1 MIIPNIWKSSSLWD
15 WYMPHIQPYRRLTFD
30 PTPIQTAQAHI
41 RPYPN
46 ENKQP
51 LQQKTTCIRS
61 HSTLSQLLSGM
72 ANFQPRWG
80 GVGVLG
86 GMLTF
91 SHTCKPNTTHLRA
104 AWMLTFPST
113 SKPKMAHFQAHR
125 GVVGLGWGGMLTF
138 NVKHLQAKDG
148 TPPGGLGYVGA
159 KTNHP
164 LQLKFYIPEVSKIA
178 KSTSFDQATSA
189 VTQHSGTIALSQNR
203 GIGWYGV
210 ICENHGVGSNA
221 RRVPWDWNIYAWFE

>member
-1 MIIPNIWKSSSLWD
+1 MFQTTNQIFKFRSSLWD
-15 WYMPHIQPYRRLTFD
+15 WYTPHIQPYRRLTFD

-51 LQQKTTCIRS
+51 WQQKTTCIRS
-61 HSTLSQLLSGM
+61 HSTLPQLLSGV

-80 GVGVLG
+80 GVGVLD

-104 AWMLTFPST
+104 AGMLTFPST
-113 SKPKMAHFQAHR
+113 SKPRMAHFQAHR

-138 NVKHLQAKDG
+138 NDKHLQTKDG
-148 TPPGGLGYVGA
+148 TPPGGLCQLPLKLHRRWRNTLA
-159 KTNHP
+159 P
-164 LQLKFYIPEVSKIA
+164 LQDASKTPRFSH
-178 KSTSFDQATSA
+178 ST
-189 VTQHSGTIALSQNR
+189 LSPNR
-203 GIGWYGV
+203 GIGSYY
-210 ICENHGVGSNA
+210 A
-221 RRVPWDWNIYAWFE
+221 RTMG

>member
-1 MIIPNIWKSSSLWD
+1 MFQTTNQIFKFRSSLWD
-15 WYMPHIQPYRRLTFD
+15 WYTPHIQPYRRLTFD

-51 LQQKTTCIRS
+51 LQQKTTCIIRS
-61 HSTLSQLLSGM
+61 HSTIPQLLSGV

-80 GVGVLG
+80 GVGVLD

-104 AWMLTFPST
+104 AGMLTFPST
-113 SKPKMAHFQAHR
+113 SKPRMAHFQAHR

-138 NVKHLQAKDG
+138 NVKHLQTKDG
-148 TPPGGLGYVGA
+148 TPPGGSGYVVKSDSAGELSA
-159 KTNHP
+159 KKPNQTSQD
-164 LQLKFYIPEVSKIA
+164 LAWLTSKQLTYLRLSPFSSQISY
-178 KSTSFDQATSA
+178 TSDCQNPGTS
-189 VTQHSGTIALSQNR
+189 
-203 GIGWYGV
+203 
-210 ICENHGVGSNA
+210 
-221 RRVPWDWNIYAWFE
+221 VPWWSK

>member
-1 MIIPNIWKSSSLWD
+1 MFQTTNQIFKFRSSLWD
-15 WYMPHIQPYRRLTFD
+15 WYTPHIQPYRRLTFD

-61 HSTLSQLLSGM
+61 HSTLPQLLSGV

-80 GVGVLG
+80 GVGVLD

-104 AWMLTFPST
+104 AGMLTFPST
-113 SKPKMAHFQAHR
+113 SKPRMAHFQAHR
-125 GVVGLGWGGMLTF
+125 GVVGLGWGA
-138 NVKHLQAKDG
+138 NVQWQTLANQGWH
-148 TPPGGLGYVGA
+148 TSRRV
-159 KTNHP
+159 
-164 LQLKFYIPEVSKIA
+164 V
-178 KSTSFDQATSA
+178 STSFEATSA
-189 VTQHSGTIALSQNR
+189 VTQHIGTIA
-203 GIGWYGV
+203 
-210 ICENHGVGSNA
+210 
-221 RRVPWDWNIYAWFE
+221 RRK